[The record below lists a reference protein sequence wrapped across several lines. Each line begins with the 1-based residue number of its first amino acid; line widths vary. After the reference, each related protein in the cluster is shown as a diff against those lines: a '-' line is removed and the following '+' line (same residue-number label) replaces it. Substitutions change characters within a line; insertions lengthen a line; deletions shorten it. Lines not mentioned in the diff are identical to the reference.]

1 MKQLIMLLGLFFC
14 YIGSTIAQITI
25 HGVTL
30 PEKLGREDKV
40 CILNGA
46 GVKKHY
52 FMSIYV
58 AGLYLKNKNT
68 DPHAI
73 IYDDQAIVVRMQIIS
88 SLVTKERM
96 CESVREGFN
105 KSTGGN
111 TAPIQK
117 EIDMIVKIFQSEEI
131 KVGDVFDIWYIPG
144 KGVMASKN
152 SEKLDL
158 LIPGLYFKKSLFD
171 IWLGD
176 NSADIELKESMLG
189 FCQ

>member
-1 MKQLIMLLGLFFC
+1 MKKLIVVASFFSC
-14 YIGSTIAQITI
+14 CIGSSIAQVTI

-52 FMSIYV
+52 FISIYV

-68 DPHAI
+68 NPNAI
-73 IYDDQAIVVRMQIIS
+73 INDDQVIAVRMQIIS
-88 SLVTKERM
+88 SLVTKDRM
-96 CESVREGFN
+96 CESIKEGFN

-131 KVGDVFDIWYIPG
+131 KVGDVFDIWYFPG

-152 SEKLDL
+152 AEKLDL

-171 IWLGD
+171 IWLGE
-176 NSADIELKESMLG
+176 NSADKELKESMLG
-189 FCQ
+189 FCN